1 MLTIKT
7 FQFNDFGVNTYVLA
21 NDNNECVIIDPGCYS
36 KAEQTSFD
44 DFLETS
50 KYKVEKLIITHCHID
65 HILGIAHLEDKFGVG
80 AWIHP
85 AGKEFL
91 RASIGYASVFG
102 FEVERIITPAGF
114 INEGEQISLGS
125 DKLDI
130 LYTPGHAE
138 GSICFV
144 NHSQKM
150 VFTGDVLFNNSIG
163 RSDMPTGDFDL
174 LISSITN
181 KLMMLSNDYTVY
193 PGHGPMTTIGY
204 ERKNNPFIS

>member
-36 KAEQTSFD
+36 KAEQKSFD

-50 KYKVEKLIITHCHID
+50 KYKVEKLLITHCHID

-91 RASIGYASVFG
+91 RASVGYASVFG
-102 FEVERIITPAGF
+102 FELERVISPAGF
-114 INEGEQISLGS
+114 VNEGEQIILGN
-125 DKLDI
+125 DKIDV

-138 GSICFV
+138 GSVCYVI
-144 NHSQKM
+144 HEQKT
-150 VFTGDVLFNNSIG
+150 VFSGDVLFQGSIG
-163 RSDMPTGDFDL
+163 RTDLPTGDYDL
-174 LISSITN
+174 LLKSITE
-181 KLMMLSNDYTVY
+181 KLLTMEDDYTVY
-193 PGHGPMTTIGY
+193 CGHGPTTNIGY
-204 ERKNNPFIS
+204 EKKNNPYL